1 METCHRKPFGQKKPS
16 VTKDKVGY
24 SAPVAARR
32 IAVEVQATIRKGAD
46 LKRLSVPILWSRG
59 I

>member
-16 VTKDKVGY
+16 VTKDKVSY
-24 SAPVAARR
+24 SPPVAARR
-32 IAVEVQATIRKGAD
+32 IAVEVQATIGKGAD
-46 LKRLSVPILWSRG
+46 LKRISLLIF